1 MKKALIVAGA
11 GGFITHFELSDID
24 ILIDMGYHVICAA
37 NFDNPLYEFDIDTL
51 NRRNV
56 TIYNIPMSN
65 SPSDIVSHVR
75 SFFCLKRIIRRENV
89 DIIHCHTQVPSAISR
104 MSAGRT
110 KAGII
115 YTSHGFHFYGKS
127 SLTIRI
133 IKYIE
138 KKLAKKT
145 DCIITINNDDYNN
158 ALKLASG
165 RTIVRKIPGI
175 GIDTERYIP
184 AEASGKSVRASSGI
198 PDGAFYIISA
208 GMLNDNKNHITV
220 IKAIAALDNPNIYY
234 DIFGEGPKR
243 PELEQAIASYGLA
256 GKVRLRGYRSDMYN
270 YFPAADCSVFVSK
283 HEGLGMAALESLS
296 CGIPVIAT
304 NLSGTREYIIDG
316 TNGFFIDA
324 WNNVSQLAN
333 IIDGCCTDRLILKN
347 MAHNCRK
354 TATMFD
360 ISISRTI
367 MKEIY
372 NDIDKRTKHNRYK

>member
-24 ILIDMGYHVICAA
+24 ILIGMGYHVICAA
-37 NFDNPLYEFDIDTL
+37 NFDNPLYDFDIDKL
-51 NRRNV
+51 NSRNV

-65 SPSDIVSHVR
+65 KPSDLTNHIR
-75 SFFCLKRIIRRENV
+75 AFFCLKKIIRREKV
-89 DIIHCHTQVPSAISR
+89 DIIHCHTQVPSAIAR
-104 MSAGRT
+104 MAAGRT
-110 KAGII
+110 DAGII

-127 SLTIRI
+127 SLSIRI

-158 ALKLASG
+158 ALKLASE
-165 RTIVRKIPGI
+165 RTIVKKIPGI
-175 GIDTERYIP
+175 GIDTSRYIP
-184 AEASGKSVRASSGI
+184 SPSGNTIRASLGI
-198 PDGAFYIISA
+198 PDDAFYIISA

-220 IKAIAALDNPNIYY
+220 IKAIAELDKHDIYY

-243 PELEQAIASYGLA
+243 PELEHAIAAYGLT
-256 GKVRLRGYRSDMYN
+256 GRVHLRGYKSDMYN
-270 YFPAADCSVFVSK
+270 YFPAADCSVFVSR

-324 WNNVSQLAN
+324 WNNASQLAHVIAN
-333 IIDGCCTDRLILKN
+333 CYSDRNSLHD
-347 MAHNCRK
+347 MSDNCRN

-367 MKEIY
+367 MREIY
-372 NDIDKRTKHNRYK
+372 NDIDNRTTYKHHQ

>member
-65 SPSDIVSHVR
+65 RPSDIVSHVR

-127 SLTIRI
+127 SLTVRI

-145 DCIITINNDDYNN
+145 DCIITINN
-158 ALKLASG
+158 
-165 RTIVRKIPGI
+165 
-175 GIDTERYIP
+175 

-243 PELEQAIASYGLA
+243 PELEQAIASYGLT

-304 NLSGTREYIIDG
+304 NLSGTREYIING

-333 IIDGCCTDRLILKN
+333 IIDKN
-347 MAHNCRK
+347 NYERN
-354 TATMFD
+354 
-360 ISISRTI
+360 I
-367 MKEIY
+367 
-372 NDIDKRTKHNRYK
+372 